1 MVQVMFMLEIITQA
15 LSNLRREGARTFL
28 TLIGIVIGIA
38 AIVALLSAGTGLN
51 VTFES
56 QFESL
61 GSNSVFASPGD
72 ALSTQQST
80 DLKITQ
86 SDLRHIKEIENVTE
100 VIAEYAGAGA
110 MHFDNDTR
118 NIVVFS
124 IDEEGYDFF
133 INTDFVNLIDGRWI
147 EDNESSSIMLSKG
160 LAEDSFNREIT
171 LKKQIDVSG
180 KKFKVVGIFE
190 MGPAMAAFGGGG
202 GMAFTTESGFERIF
216 GELEVAEIIIKTNS
230 ADDAQQVAD
239 DTKEYFE
246 DKYGKKSI
254 TVLTSDQAIDQL
266 GSILSLLTLVVA
278 GIGGISLIVG
288 GIGIMNAMITSV
300 MERTK
305 EIGLYKSLGATNQK
319 VLTIFILEAAFI
331 GLIGG
336 IIGIIL
342 GSGAALLIQLI
353 ANVSVLPLQVVL
365 TPEIAICSMIFGIFV
380 GVVSGF
386 YPALKASKLDPVE
399 AIRSEF

>member
-1 MVQVMFMLEIITQA
+1 MLEIIKQA
-15 LSNLRREGARTFL
+15 LYNLKREGARTFL

-61 GSNSVFASPGD
+61 GSNSVFATPGD
-72 ALSTQQST
+72 AFSTQQST
-80 DLKITQ
+80 DVKI
-86 SDLRHIKEIENVTE
+86 SEADLRHLREIANVTE

-110 MHFDNDTR
+110 IHFDNDTK

-124 IDEEGYDFF
+124 IEESGYDFF
-133 INTDFVNLIDGRWI
+133 IDTDFVDLIEGRWI
-147 EDNESSSIMLSKG
+147 EANESSSIMISKG
-160 LAEDSFNREIT
+160 LAEDAFDRAINLR
-171 LKKQIDVSG
+171 KQVDISG
-180 KKFKVVGIFE
+180 ENFKVVGVFD
-190 MGPAMAAFGGGG
+190 MGPAMSAFGGGG
-202 GMAFTTESGFERIF
+202 GMAFTTEKGFERIF

-266 GSILSLLTLVVA
+266 GSILGLLTLVVA

-319 VLTIFILEAAFI
+319 VLGIFILEAGFI

-336 IIGIIL
+336 IIGILL

-353 ANVSVLPLQVVL
+353 ANVSGLPLQVVL
-365 TPEIAICSMIFGIFV
+365 TPEIAIGAMIFGIMV
-380 GVVSGF
+380 GVLSGL
-386 YPALKASKLDPVE
+386 YPAYKASQLDPVE